1 MPCDVPASVFANAPE
16 MRVVPAGSRYFLTLL
31 PNHRPQSNATTHTP
45 PGWGWVDDRLED
57 LATAIRTYCG
67 PLAGYSIWRRTDG
80 VMICARDAAARSKL
94 MAMVNLTVAAGT
106 THYCSEHRHCHGVEG
121 TRAHSVP
128 NVAMAAQAS
137 SAHPPAA
144 GPHVPR
150 PLTVYSGLH
159 KRSPAAGPRP
169 NSLARSVTPPPE
181 GPRKR
186 RQRLAAADSTLR
198 NMGDAIAQL
207 QQATLTLRD
216 TLQDLRS
223 FV

>member
-1 MPCDVPASVFANAPE
+1 
-16 MRVVPAGSRYFLTLL
+16 
-31 PNHRPQSNATTHTP
+31 
-45 PGWGWVDDRLED
+45 
-57 LATAIRTYCG
+57 
-67 PLAGYSIWRRTDG
+67 
-80 VMICARDAAARSKL
+80 
-94 MAMVNLTVAAGT
+94 MALVNLTVAVGT
-106 THYCSEHRHCHGVEG
+106 AYYCSEHRHCHGAEG
-121 TRAHSVP
+121 SRAHSVP
-128 NVAMAAQAS
+128 NVLMAAQAS
-137 SAHPPAA
+137 SAHPPASS
-144 GPHVPR
+144 PQVPR

-159 KRSPAAGPRP
+159 KRSSAAGLRP
-169 NSLARSVTPPPE
+169 DSLARSVTPPLE